1 MEVKDSKHPL
11 EIPPLIKSKDNTEE
25 IKIKNQYSFKS
36 SDRLGGG
43 AFGQIFKGI
52 NLKTKEEVAVKIE
65 SKNCPTPLL
74 LHESKILKS
83 LSDCENFPKIFLLTP
98 LEDVL
103 ILIMEL
109 FGDNLE
115 KIMKNQP
122 NKKFSMKT
130 SIMLGIQ
137 ILNRIKTL
145 HENSYIHRDIKPE
158 NFVIGLK
165 KRNNTIYMIDYGL
178 TRKFYDSHKKEHI
191 AYREG
196 KSLTGTVKFASLYT
210 HLGIEQSRRDDLESL
225 GYMLIYF
232 CKGDLPWT
240 GIKGKNK
247 KEKYNLIKEKKM
259 EVMPDI
265 LCEGLDREFKDYFNY
280 VRKLQFTEEPD
291 YDFLNGILN
300 KILIKNKIKYD
311 LKFDWCIGKDV
322 KGIDNNNTE
331 NKEKQNVISTE
342 LLFSKLK
349 LGCLD
354 INNGTDGNKNEE
366 GKEKSINK
374 IKNNSSDFE
383 NINMNSGK
391 LDDKRKADD

>member
-1 MEVKDSKHPL
+1 MENNKPKPPL
-11 EIPPLIKSKDNTEE
+11 EIPSLIKNKDNTEE
-25 IKIKNQYSFKS
+25 IKIKNQFSFKS
-36 SDRLGGG
+36 SDRLGDG

-52 NLKTKEEVAVKIE
+52 NIKTKEEVAIKIE
-65 SKNCPTPLL
+65 SKNSPTPLL
-74 LHESKILKS
+74 LHEYKILKS
-83 LSDCENFPKIFLLTP
+83 LSDCENFPKIFLITP

-109 FGDNLE
+109 FGENLE
-115 KIMKNQP
+115 KIMQKMP
-122 NKKFSMKT
+122 NKKFSLKT

-145 HENSYIHRDIKPE
+145 HENNYIHRDIKPE

-178 TRKFYDSHKKEHI
+178 TRKFFDNHKKEHI

-196 KSLTGTVKFASLYT
+196 KNLTGTVKFASLYT

-240 GIKGKNK
+240 KIKGKNK

-265 LCEGLDREFKDYFNY
+265 LCEGLDNEFKDYFNY
-280 VRKLQFTEEPD
+280 VRKLQFTEEPN
-291 YDFLNGILN
+291 YEFLNGILN
-300 KILIKNKIKYD
+300 KILIKNKLKYD
-311 LKFDWCIGKDV
+311 LKFDWCIDNSEKRV
-322 KGIDNNNTE
+322 DNNIE
-331 NKEKQNVISTE
+331 NNEKKSVISTE

-354 INNGTDGNKNEE
+354 INNGNSGNKNKEE
-366 GKEKSINK
+366 KEKSKDDINK
-374 IKNNSSDFE
+374 FSNNFDNS
-383 NINMNSGK
+383 NINSDK
-391 LDDKRKADD
+391 LNDKKKERD

>member
-1 MEVKDSKHPL
+1 MESKNPKPPL
-11 EIPPLIKSKDNTEE
+11 EIPSLIKPKDNTEE

-36 SDRLGGG
+36 TDRLGGG
-43 AFGQIFKGI
+43 TFGQIFKGI

-65 SKNCPTPLL
+65 SKNSPTPLL
-74 LHESKILKS
+74 IHESKILKS

-115 KIMKNQP
+115 KIMQKQP
-122 NKKFSMKT
+122 NKKFSLKT

-145 HENSYIHRDIKPE
+145 HENNYIHRDIKPE

-178 TRKFYDSHKKEHI
+178 TRKFYDNHKKEHI

-196 KSLTGTVKFASLYT
+196 KNLTGTVKFASLYT

-240 GIKGKNK
+240 KIKGKNK

-265 LCEGLDREFKDYFNY
+265 LCEGLDNEFKDFFNY
-280 VRKLQFTEEPD
+280 VRKLQFNEEPN

-300 KILIKNKIKYD
+300 KILIKNNKKYD
-311 LKFDWCIGKDV
+311 LKFDWCI
-322 KGIDNNNTE
+322 DNNEKEADNDIE
-331 NKEKQNVISTE
+331 NKEKKGIISTE
-342 LLFSKLK
+342 LLFNKIK

-354 INNGTDGNKNEE
+354 TNNKNKANKNEE
-366 GKEKSINK
+366 EKEKSK
-374 IKNNSSDFE
+374 KNSISDFS
-383 NINMNSGK
+383 NIDFNNDK
-391 LDDKRKADD
+391 LNDKKKEDN